1 MEDTWCCSNI
11 RHSAIHFSQ
20 PKQNGHRNV
29 GTDLEFITALMATHT
44 GNGALQTSCH
54 WLVNKWE
61 TQAKPQLFGGQFY
74 LAFIVLTESVLCD
87 TQASSF
93 STVMISEHYYLILC
107 MLICLQGMFK
117 LVRDIFPI
125 D

>member
-1 MEDTWCCSNI
+1 MLAPTWS
-11 RHSAIHFSQ
+11 SS
-20 PKQNGHRNV
+20 
-29 GTDLEFITALMATHT
+29 TALMATHT

-93 STVMISEHYYLILC
+93 SIVMISEHYYLILC